1 MSCEVSPELLSAYL
15 DGALPPPEREE
26 LEAHLAQCPACRAR
40 LESLRAVKH
49 ALARL
54 PSREAPPGA
63 VRARVESLRF
73 AHRTSRARVLAA
85 AVAAVAVGAAGLLLA
100 RRPQAPTLTLTEEL
114 VGDHLRSVPDAMP
127 AEVTSHD
134 PQEVIAFFAG
144 RVPFSPVAPA
154 FPASRLVGGRLCQI
168 DGRLVQLLFYDAK
181 GEKLSLFVSGGD
193 LGEPGCRE
201 ARGHHVCTRH
211 VGSRSLV
218 LVGKLPAE
226 ELLHLLDEA
235 DRSERARSRVR
246 G

>member
-1 MSCEVSPELLSAYL
+1 
-15 DGALPPPEREE
+15 
-26 LEAHLAQCPACRAR
+26 
-40 LESLRAVKH
+40 
-49 ALARL
+49 
-54 PSREAPPGA
+54 
-63 VRARVESLRF
+63 
-73 AHRTSRARVLAA
+73 
-85 AVAAVAVGAAGLLLA
+85 
-100 RRPQAPTLTLTEEL
+100 
-114 VGDHLRSVPDAMP
+114 
-127 AEVTSHD
+127 VTSHD

-144 RVPFSPVAPA
+144 RVPFSPVAPV

-218 LVGKLPAE
+218 LVGKRPAE

-235 DRSERARSRVR
+235 DRSERVRSRER

>member
-1 MSCEVSPELLSAYL
+1 MSCDLFPELLSAYL
-15 DGALPPPEREE
+15 DAALLPPEREQ

-54 PSREAPPGA
+54 PNREVPPGA

-73 AHRTSRARVLAA
+73 VHRTSRARVLAA
-85 AVAAVAVGAAGLLLA
+85 VVAVVAVGAAGLLLA
-100 RRPQAPTLTLTEEL
+100 RRPPTPTLTLTEEL

-134 PQEVIAFFAG
+134 PQEVVAFFAG
-144 RVPFSPVAPA
+144 RVPFSPVAPV

-201 ARGHHVCTRH
+201 ARGHHVCTRR

-235 DRSERARSRVR
+235 DRSEPARSRER

>member
-1 MSCEVSPELLSAYL
+1 MSCDQSPELLSAYL
-15 DGALPPPEREE
+15 DGALPSPEREP
-26 LEAHLAQCPACRAR
+26 LEAHVSQCPACRSR

-73 AHRTSRARVLAA
+73 AHRTIRARVLAA
-85 AVAAVAVGAAGLLLA
+85 VLAAVVLGAAGLLLA
-100 RRPQAPTLTLTEEL
+100 HRLQAPTPTLTEEL
-114 VGDHLRSVPDAMP
+114 VGDHLRSVPAMP
-127 AEVTSHD
+127 TEVTSED

-144 RVPFSPVAPA
+144 RVPFSPVAPV

-168 DGRLVQLLFYDAK
+168 EGRLVQLLFYDAK

-201 ARGHHVCTRH
+201 ARGHHVCTRR
-211 VGSRSLV
+211 VGGRSLV
-218 LVGKLPAE
+218 LVGKVPAQ
-226 ELLHLLDEA
+226 ELLQLLDEA
-235 DRSERARSRVR
+235 DRSAPARSRDH

>member
-1 MSCEVSPELLSAYL
+1 MSCDRFPELLSAYL
-15 DGALPPPEREE
+15 DGDLPPSEREE
-26 LEAHLAQCPACRAR
+26 LEAHMGRCPDCRAR
-40 LESLRAVKH
+40 LESWRAVKH

-73 AHRTSRARVLAA
+73 AHRASRARVLAA
-85 AVAAVAVGAAGLLLA
+85 VVAAAALGAAGLLLG
-100 RRPQAPTLTLTEEL
+100 RRPPAPTLTLTEEL
-114 VGDHLRSVPDAMP
+114 VSDHLRSVPDAMP
-127 AEVTSHD
+127 AEVTSAD
-134 PQEVIAFFAG
+134 PREVIAFFAG
-144 RVPFSPVAPA
+144 RVPFSPVAPV

-181 GEKLSLFVSGGD
+181 GEKLSLFVSGGE

-201 ARGHHVCTRH
+201 ARGHHVCTRR
-211 VGSRSLV
+211 VGGRSLV
-218 LVGKLPAE
+218 LVGKVPAE

-235 DRSERARSRVR
+235 DRSAPPRSRER

>member
-1 MSCEVSPELLSAYL
+1 MSCDLFPELLSAYL
-15 DGALPPPEREE
+15 DGALLPPEREQ

-40 LESLRAVKH
+40 LASLRAVKH
-49 ALARL
+49 VLARL
-54 PSREAPPGA
+54 PSRESPPGA

-73 AHRTSRARVLAA
+73 VHRTSRARVLAA
-85 AVAAVAVGAAGLLLA
+85 VVAAVALGAAGLLLA

-114 VGDHLRSVPDAMP
+114 VGDHLRSVPDVMP

-144 RVPFSPVAPA
+144 RVPFSPVAPV

-168 DGRLVQLLFYDAK
+168 DGRLVQLLFYDAS
-181 GEKLSLFVSGGD
+181 GEKLSLFVSGRD
-193 LGEPGCRE
+193 LGAPGCQE

-218 LVGKLPAE
+218 LVGKLPAK

-235 DRSERARSRVR
+235 DRSEPARSRKR

>member
-1 MSCEVSPELLSAYL
+1 MSCDRSAELLSAYL
-15 DGALPPPEREE
+15 DGALPPAEREA
-26 LEAHLAQCPACRAR
+26 LEAHLNQCADCRAR

-73 AHRTSRARVLAA
+73 AHRTSRMRILAAVLAA
-85 AVAAVAVGAAGLLLA
+85 VALGAAGLFLA
-100 RRPQAPTLTLTEEL
+100 RRSQAPTLTLTEEL
-114 VGDHLRSVPDAMP
+114 VSDHLRSVPDAMP
-127 AEVTSHD
+127 AEVTSDD
-134 PQEVIAFFAG
+134 PQQVIAFFAG
-144 RVPFSPVAPA
+144 RVPFSPVAPV

-201 ARGHHVCTRH
+201 ARGHHVCTRRI
-211 VGSRSLV
+211 GGRSLA
-218 LVGKLPAE
+218 LVGKVPAE
-226 ELLHLLDEA
+226 ELLHLADEA
-235 DRSERARSRVR
+235 DRSSPARNRDR

>member
-1 MSCEVSPELLSAYL
+1 MSCDRSPELLSAYL
-15 DGALPPPEREE
+15 DRALPSPEREQ
-26 LEAHLAQCPACRAR
+26 LEAHVSQCPDCRVR

-73 AHRTSRARVLAA
+73 ARRMIPTRVL
-85 AVAAVAVGAAGLLLA
+85 VAALATVVLGAAGLLLA

-134 PQEVIAFFAG
+134 PREVIGFFAG
-144 RVPFSPVAPA
+144 RVPFSPVAPV

-201 ARGHHVCTRH
+201 ARGHHVCTRR
-211 VGSRSLV
+211 VGGRTLV
-218 LVGKLPAE
+218 LVGKVPAE

-235 DRSERARSRVR
+235 DRPAPPRSRER